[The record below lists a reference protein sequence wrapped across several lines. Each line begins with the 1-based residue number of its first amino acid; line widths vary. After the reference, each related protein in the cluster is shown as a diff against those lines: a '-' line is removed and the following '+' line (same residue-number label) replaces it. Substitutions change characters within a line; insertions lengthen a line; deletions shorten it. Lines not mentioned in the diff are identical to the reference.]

1 MPRRWHEDRK
11 AVHKVQRRGA
21 RGEET
26 HGSGEDSRRRRRWV
40 AIAVAWRGRIGDTG
54 CPVGDLYVC
63 LAVKPH
69 PSIKRDGLDLYTES
83 HIHVAQAIL
92 GCEIEVETL
101 DGKQK
106 VSVEAGTQPGSQ
118 VRIKGAGVPKL
129 GSNAKGDFI
138 VVLLVDIPTKISD
151 AERECIESF
160 AKSQEV
166 EFAPQKSI
174 FQKIKE
180 KFES

>member
-1 MPRRWHEDRK
+1 MEKKRTV
-11 AVHKVQRRGA
+11 AVKIPAGVDDGSRLRL
-21 RGEET
+21 RGEGE
-26 HGSGEDSRRRRRWV
+26 SGTQGAPS
-40 AIAVAWRGRIGDTG
+40 
-54 CPVGDLYVC
+54 GDLYVC

-69 PSIKRDGLDLYTES
+69 PSIKRDGLDLYTER

-106 VSVEAGTQPGSQ
+106 VTVEAGTQPGAQ